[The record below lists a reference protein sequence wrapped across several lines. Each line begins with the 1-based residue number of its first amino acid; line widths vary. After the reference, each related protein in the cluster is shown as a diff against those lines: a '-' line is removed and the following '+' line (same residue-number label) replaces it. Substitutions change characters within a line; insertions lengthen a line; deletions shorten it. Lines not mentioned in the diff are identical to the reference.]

1 MARSAVEV
9 ALLCEEGLA
18 FLPTSLLLL
27 VLVGDVLM
35 LVMTLGV
42 PVVLGLMLA
51 VPSFVPGVVTLVL
64 VLTSLLWAVCHELVL
79 VTAVVADQPSFF
91 VTPPAVGVELLELGD
106 HERKGVVIQ
115 GLHLL
120 LCS

>member
-51 VPSFVPGVVTLVL
+51 VPSFVPRVVTLVL
-64 VLTSLLWAVCHELVL
+64 VLTSLLRAVCHELVL
-79 VTAVVADQPSFF
+79 VTAVVAD
-91 VTPPAVGVELLELGD
+91 
-106 HERKGVVIQ
+106 
-115 GLHLL
+115 
-120 LCS
+120 

>member
-51 VPSFVPGVVTLVL
+51 VPSFVPRVVTLVL
-64 VLTSLLWAVCHELVL
+64 VLTSLLRAVCHELVL
-79 VTAVVADQPSFF
+79 VTAVVADRPSFLIM
-91 VTPPAVGVELLELGD
+91 PSAVGVELLELGD